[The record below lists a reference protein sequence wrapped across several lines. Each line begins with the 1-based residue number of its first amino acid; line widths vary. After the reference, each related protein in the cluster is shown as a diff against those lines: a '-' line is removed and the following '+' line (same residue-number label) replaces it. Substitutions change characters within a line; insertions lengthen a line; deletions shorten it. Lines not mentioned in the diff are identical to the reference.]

1 MWAALKLWRRQGDAV
16 SPTAS
21 REHLRQPIL
30 DSLPRN
36 SKRIYFCCL
45 KPLAC
50 GGYSRNRKLVL
61 QSRWNLIPWE
71 GKVEGSAQCVWAW
84 RNPSKT
90 TPLQHSVYICN
101 KVIISTLWT
110 GLKGHPRL
118 ILSRSSLLLPK
129 DKYSMIPRTREIDRI
144 EWELPGA
151 CGKQKWAVDWGI

>member
-61 QSRWNLIPWE
+61 QSRRNLVPWE

-90 TPLQHSVYICN
+90 TPLQHCCLYLQQSNNIYPLNRVKGTSEADIV
-101 KVIISTLWT
+101 KIIPVVA
-110 GLKGHPRL
+110 KR
-118 ILSRSSLLLPK
+118 
-129 DKYSMIPRTREIDRI
+129 
-144 EWELPGA
+144 
-151 CGKQKWAVDWGI
+151 